1 MTRPWSTRWISHGVI
16 VVALLAAPVQA
27 AAQPASAPA
36 CSGCHA
42 PVSDGPVPSLIGRPA
57 GEIATAMA
65 AFRTGERAATVMDR
79 IAKGYS
85 DEEINA
91 IAQWYAAQSQPAGTP

>member
-1 MTRPWSTRWISHGVI
+1 MTRPWSYRGISHGMI
-16 VVALLAAPVQA
+16 VVALLAVPIQA
-27 AAQPASAPA
+27 AAQPSSAAA

-42 PVSDGPVPSLIGRPA
+42 PVNDGPVPGLIGRPA
-57 GEIATAMA
+57 GEIVTAMA
-65 AFRTGERAATVMDR
+65 AFRAGERTATVMDR

-91 IAQWYAAQSQPAGTP
+91 IAQWYAAQGQPAGNP

>member
-1 MTRPWSTRWISHGVI
+1 MTRPWSTRWISHGMI
-16 VVALLAAPVQA
+16 ALALLAIPVQA
-27 AAQPASAPA
+27 AAQPTSAAA

-57 GEIATAMA
+57 SEIVTAMA
-65 AFRTGERAATVMDR
+65 AFRKGERTATVMDR

-91 IAQWYAAQSQPAGTP
+91 IAQWYAVQSQPAGTP